1 MAKQDIQENEIESA
15 DEMLDEGGSEPRVY
29 ELGFHLDPE
38 LPTEE
43 VKKEYQ
49 AQRVLIAKKGTVI
62 AEGEPEK
69 IPLAYT
75 ISRQDTSGR
84 RDFDS
89 AYFAWIVYE
98 TPAENHA
105 EVIAA
110 AGANKRIIR
119 FIDLLT
125 TKDAARHSVE
135 IREISQKMTER
146 AKEPVE
152 KESIETETAID
163 TELDAALERT
173 AV

>member
-1 MAKQDIQENEIESA
+1 MAKKNNDVEMEAGAEEI
-15 DEMLDEGGSEPRVY
+15 GSEPRVY

-43 VKKEYQ
+43 VKKAYKEIRT
-49 AQRVLIAKKGTVI
+49 AIEGLGTIV
-62 AEGEPEK
+62 AGGEPEK

-89 AYFAWIVYE
+89 AFFSWIAYE
-98 TPAENHA
+98 TTPPNHS
-105 EVIAA
+105 EILTSV
-110 AGANKRIIR
+110 GVNKRVIR

-125 TKDAARHSVE
+125 TKDAARHAVE
-135 IREISQKMTER
+135 MHELRVKTPERE
-146 AKEPVE
+146 
-152 KESIETETAID
+152 ESPEASLN
-163 TELDAALERT
+163 TELDAALENA